1 MRDMD
6 RVIAFA
12 SFALA
17 ASVVI
22 GIIGLS
28 RPLWASLNSRNSDS
42 TVVTN
47 ADNQNE
53 SLAISTTEDLRHN
66 K

>member
-1 MRDMD
+1 MGMRDMD

-17 ASVVI
+17 AAVVI
-22 GIIGLS
+22 GIVGLS

-42 TVVTN
+42 TVVSN
-47 ADNQNE
+47 ADKQNE
-53 SLAISTTEDLRHN
+53 PLAVSTANPD
-66 K
+66 